1 MTYKEALA
9 LLALAGMKVKV
20 VRSGDGSG
28 TVAFDV
34 YADRYMMK
42 ATDKVRTDWCVYAM
56 PHYMS
61 RVAAER
67 AIITWVLGG
76 MVENC

>member
-9 LLALAGMKVKV
+9 LLAVAGMKVKV
-20 VRSGDGSG
+20 VQSNDGSG
-28 TVAFDV
+28 TVALDV

-56 PHYMS
+56 RHFMS
-61 RVAAER
+61 RATAEKT
-67 AIITWVLGG
+67 IITWVLNG